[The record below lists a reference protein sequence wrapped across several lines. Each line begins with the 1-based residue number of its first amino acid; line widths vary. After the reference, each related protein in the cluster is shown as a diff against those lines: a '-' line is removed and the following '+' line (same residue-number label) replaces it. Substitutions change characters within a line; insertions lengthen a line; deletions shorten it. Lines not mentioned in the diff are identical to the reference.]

1 MVKTE
6 LIQKDSASLV
16 EKTNRFFIQGEGN
29 IKYTYNNG
37 VMAKDPETAAMNFM
51 RALDKLPGF
60 IKQEQDKV
68 AEIQK
73 DLPVL
78 QEVLN
83 GTWAKE
89 SRLSELKT
97 ELAAVERKIQ
107 LSITPETKADASE
120 QAEKQKEVPQ
130 VQQSIER
137 IKSVHLSRGLL

>member
-1 MVKTE
+1 M
-6 LIQKDSASLV
+6 IQKDSASLV